1 MEAGPGEVPGSD
13 SAWGGMQ
20 RMKQVVTDHED
31 SDISGGRR
39 GKCEKRIGK
48 AWGDRETEVE
58 TARVDNSLKGMCC
71 PKRQRLDFSGDPVG
85 KTSASNTGGED
96 LIPGQGAKEAS
107 LVTQMVKIPPAMQ
120 ETRVQSLGQKDP
132 LEKEMASHSSILA
145 WRIPRTEEPGGLQ
158 STGSQRVRH
167 D

>member
-1 MEAGPGEVPGSD
+1 MEGGPGEVPGSD
-13 SAWGGMQ
+13 SAWRDMK

-31 SDISGGRR
+31 SDISGGRW

-58 TARVDNSLKGMCC
+58 TASVDNSLKGMCC

-96 LIPGQGAKEAS
+96 LIPGQGAKGAS
-107 LVTQMVKIPPAMQ
+107 LVTQMVKIPQAMQ
-120 ETRVQSLGQKDP
+120 ET
-132 LEKEMASHSSILA
+132 
-145 WRIPRTEEPGGLQ
+145 
-158 STGSQRVRH
+158 
-167 D
+167 